1 MGVDN
6 VFRVNLACINM
17 IKTVF
22 IIGAVIA
29 CINAEEYTASRSFNV
44 KVGKTKKTANCDFTI
59 TYTGDTA
66 SKPDSTVKCSVNWP
80 KNSKLDFSKTLSFT
94 VGDVAGTVFTAEVS
108 FTISK
113 KKNKPAST
121 VKTVINTV
129 NSVPITD
136 DGSFG
141 PATLWCP
148 QEDLLIYGSGAYD
161 SVVNEAAADDW
172 QQCAQRC
179 AELTN
184 DSGNKPC
191 FSWTF
196 NSNDDGVLG
205 LDGKVCRLLAYMD
218 VSSISADGVQSGYHK
233 CWNAYLTSEAP

>member
-1 MGVDN
+1 MGSHGVDN
-6 VFRVNLACINM
+6 VFRVNLACFKM
-17 IKTVF
+17 IKTVL

-59 TYTGDTA
+59 SYTGDTA
-66 SKPDSTVKCSVNWP
+66 SKPDSSVKCSVNWP
-80 KNSKLDFSKTLSFT
+80 
-94 VGDVAGTVFTAEVS
+94 
-108 FTISK
+108 

-121 VKTVINTV
+121 VKTVIDTV

-184 DSGNKPC
+184 DGGNKPC

-205 LDGKVCRLLAYMD
+205 LDGKVCRLLAHMD